1 MLKVFQYILK
11 IIGLTAFIIWGLL
24 TFVVLIFLIDRW
36 THPHTKSISNV
47 DLLIYVN
54 FSLWLLGIFITSKII
69 IWLLVKGKKKYS
81 SLHAVLHKR
90 G

>member
-11 IIGLTAFIIWGLL
+11 IIGLTALIIWGLL
-24 TFVVLIFLIDRW
+24 TFIVLILLIDRW

-54 FSLWLLGIFITSKII
+54 FSLWLLGIFVASKIF
-69 IWLLVKGKKKYS
+69 IWLLILPRKKYGS
-81 SLHAVLHKR
+81 
-90 G
+90 

>member
-1 MLKVFQYILK
+1 MRKVIQYIIK
-11 IIGLTAFIIWGLL
+11 IIGWAAIIIWGLL

-47 DLLIYVN
+47 DLLTYGN

-69 IWLLVKGKKKYS
+69 IWIFDIWRKKYS
-81 SLHAVLHKR
+81 SLH
-90 G
+90 